1 MTTLSNKIKQAI
13 TLTMLLPLTFLGT
26 VKSEETSYAFE
37 YKARH
42 ILLET
47 EKEALSIVEELNNG
61 ADFEELAK
69 EKSTG
74 PSGPTGGDLGWFE
87 ADEMVE
93 PFSKAVQE
101 MEINTYTKKPVKSD
115 FGWHIIRLDNKKE
128 INRGTTIDTE
138 ETQHIPASTPDET
151 QKPST
156 RKTSLNKKST
166 QYTTS
171 FKQTICFSKA
181 RNELI
186 ISSLDSR
193 NSDRYEKLKST
204 PTCELPAIATSATLG
219 DQITLCG
226 GACQGRNLIEM
237 TNDGWEL
244 IQIIGGLDGGF
255 GVAFKKK

>member
-1 MTTLSNKIKQAI
+1 MNTLSNKTKQVL
-13 TLTMLLPLTFLGT
+13 TLIILLPLTFLGT
-26 VKSEETSYAFE
+26 VKSEETSDAFE

-47 EKEALSIVEELNNG
+47 EKEALSIVKELNNG

-69 EKSTG
+69 KKSTG

-87 ADEMVE
+87 AGTMVE
-93 PFSKAVQE
+93 PFSKAVQK

-115 FGWHIIRLDNKKE
+115 FGWHIIKLDNKKE
-128 INRGTTIDTE
+128 INRGTTLDT
-138 ETQHIPASTPDET
+138 DET
-151 QKPST
+151 QRPST
-156 RKTSLNKKST
+156 RKTALNKKST

-181 RNELI
+181 RNELK
-186 ISSLDSR
+186 ISALKSV
-193 NSDRYEKLKST
+193 NSDRYANLEST
-204 PTCELPAIATSATLG
+204 PTCELPAIVTSASLG

-244 IQIIGGLDGGF
+244 TQIIGGLEGGF
-255 GVAFKKK
+255 VVAFKKK